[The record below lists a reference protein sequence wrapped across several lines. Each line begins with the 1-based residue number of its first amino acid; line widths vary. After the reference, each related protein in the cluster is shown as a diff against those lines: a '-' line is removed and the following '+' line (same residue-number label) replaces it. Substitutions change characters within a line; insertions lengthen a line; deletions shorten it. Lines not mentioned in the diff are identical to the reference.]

1 MMHKRH
7 WRVVIARG
15 TERAQEGFCMVEVKE
30 EIHDQVN

>member
-1 MMHKRH
+1 MMHKRQ

-15 TERAQEGFCMVEVKE
+15 TERAQEDFGIVEAKE